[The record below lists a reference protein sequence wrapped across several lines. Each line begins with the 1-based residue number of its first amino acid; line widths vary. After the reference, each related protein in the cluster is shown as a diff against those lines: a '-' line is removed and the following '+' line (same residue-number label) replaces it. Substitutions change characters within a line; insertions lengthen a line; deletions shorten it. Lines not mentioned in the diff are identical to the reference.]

1 MGFKIFWY
9 PLKHPFKTMS
19 VTHTDNVQCG
29 WTKILV
35 YVMKTHSKTRSFF
48 LKLQAQ
54 ISMITTLSGRYK
66 IYYSSGKWFH
76 DYMCSLLLSAS
87 RILWLFFSLFFRL
100 HIYKNHTENSQYTCQ
115 SCSQDFYDLKK
126 FVLHQIKIHAERN
139 GDHIYCLA
147 CRRPYTKSHRW
158 VKYLFT
164 TI

>member
-1 MGFKIFWY
+1 MTTCVLYFYQLLGFNGYF
-9 PLKHPFKTMS
+9 
-19 VTHTDNVQCG
+19 C
-29 WTKILV
+29 
-35 YVMKTHSKTRSFF
+35 
-48 LKLQAQ
+48 
-54 ISMITTLSGRYK
+54 
-66 IYYSSGKWFH
+66 
-76 DYMCSLLLSAS
+76 
-87 RILWLFFSLFFRL
+87 SLFFRL

-164 TI
+164 TTLECGINVLARLLIFKFFFQGACSYFALFLLFILTFWPKIPKIMLFRLQYAHFRPLICVSIKFSRGHVYYL